1 MNEVISETI
10 KHKKYTIDCS
20 DWNDGIFD
28 GYITNQDKD
37 FLYYVIPGK
46 KETKVG
52 MLAKKYITEIIDSDE
67 KDKFSVDLQKYSELN
82 KDYFVGKKVCLYL
95 NERRFWDGIFGKETE
110 YLDVTL
116 SEFKHCNIIIKSS
129 GLISDIAIKVGD
141 IVKIEI
147 EIPNE

>member
-1 MNEVISETI
+1 MDNVVEEII
-10 KHKKYTIDCS
+10 KHKNCTIECS

-46 KETKVG
+46 KENKVG
-52 MLAKKYITEIIDSDE
+52 MLAKKYITEIMDSDE
-67 KDKFSVDLQKYSELN
+67 KDNFSVDLQKYSMLN
-82 KDYFVGKKVCLYL
+82 KDYFIGKKVCLYL

-116 SEFKHCNIIIKSS
+116 SEFKHVNIIIKSS
-129 GLISDIAIKVGD
+129 TLISDIAIKIAD